1 MALLN
6 AISGKDGY
14 LALINS
20 ISTPLG
26 SGVASVTVGTGGTG
40 YTSAPTVAFT
50 AGGGTGAAGYATIAG
65 GVVTGVV
72 ITNEG
77 IGYTSAPTVAFTGGG
92 FTTAATATA
101 TWTGATEPCNNVTQL
116 PGQSGV
122 IVYPPNQAFMVTG
135 RTRKILDP
143 LLPLLVYN
151 NGVLAKT
158 TDYKVLFGSGAI
170 LFRNP
175 LGGTPVVTLAGNYRP
190 TVTGTDVIGLQH
202 VNDWSIPLTAGQI
215 PGDEYGVDLIPN
227 YRGKFAGT
235 FSFMRHSSSTG
246 LDLYYLML
254 LQTDFCFAMYES
266 LQSNRVWICQGDL
279 SASPQNAPSAAMAS
293 GSVTGT
299 LKYLPAFL
307 NEPL

>member
-20 ISTPLG
+20 TSTPLG
-26 SGVASVTVGTGGTG
+26 SGVASVTVGTAGT
-40 YTSAPTVAFT
+40 
-50 AGGGTGAAGYATIAG
+50 
-65 GVVTGVV
+65 
-72 ITNEG
+72 
-77 IGYTSAPTVAFTGGG
+77 GYTSAPTVAFTGGG
-92 FTTAATATA
+92 GGTGAAAYATLTGGGVGSIVVTNEGTGYTTAPGVTLTGGGGTGAAATAVA
-101 TWTGATEPCNNVTQL
+101 TGATEPCNNVTTL
-116 PGQSGV
+116 PGASGV

-143 LLPLLVYN
+143 LVPLLVYV
-151 NGVLAKT
+151 NGVLAKQ
-158 TDYKVLFGSGAI
+158 TDYKVLYGSGTI
-170 LFRNP
+170 LFRVP

-202 VNDWSIPLTAGQI
+202 VNDWSIPLTAGQV
-215 PGDEYGVDLIPN
+215 PGDEYGTDLIPN

-266 LQSNRVWICQGDL
+266 LQANRIWLCQGDL